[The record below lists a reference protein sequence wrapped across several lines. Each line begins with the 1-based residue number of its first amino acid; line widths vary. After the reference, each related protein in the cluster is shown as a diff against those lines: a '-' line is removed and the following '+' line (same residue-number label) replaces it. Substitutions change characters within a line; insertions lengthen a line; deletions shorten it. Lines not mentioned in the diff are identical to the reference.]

1 MCLFTKGELV
11 MRKLKQIWHKIKAIP
26 FIGDNYE
33 KLVGQKKIERKMQHQ
48 QEEIQNNGVKYLNL
62 VENTMNTSG
71 GLYYAYAVTLL
82 GIVRDKKL
90 IKWDLDIDFAVVIT
104 EDFSWSDLQKVMAKS
119 GFRKIREFVFEG
131 LVTEQTYQVDK
142 LTIDFF
148 GQFYDGNK
156 MIQYSYDKLDG
167 VKYSSNSEYS
177 VYLVTLPRVD
187 KTKYIEADG
196 VKVSVPYNAEEI
208 LASIYND
215 DWRIPNPNWKS
226 NSGKCSTLLKDKIAY
241 QVVE

>member
-1 MCLFTKGELV
+1 
-11 MRKLKQIWHKIKAIP
+11 
-26 FIGDNYE
+26 
-33 KLVGQKKIERKMQHQ
+33 
-48 QEEIQNNGVKYLNL
+48 
-62 VENTMNTSG
+62 
-71 GLYYAYAVTLL
+71 
-82 GIVRDKKL
+82 
-90 IKWDLDIDFAVVIT
+90 
-104 EDFSWSDLQKVMAKS
+104 
-119 GFRKIREFVFEG
+119 
-131 LVTEQTYQVDK
+131 
-142 LTIDFF
+142 
-148 GQFYDGNK
+148 

-241 QVVE
+241 SIGSIVGRKVCKDDKGSRKVSRYAVCVGRKFPKHQF